1 MLEFLIRLHSVQ
13 DVQDFVSLS
22 TAQPFRVD
30 VTDGNYTANGKSFME
45 MFCLDFTR
53 PLKVTASCSDQQFD
67 DFRADALRFLA
78 QT

>member
-1 MLEFLIRLHSVQ
+1 MLEFLIRLRSVQ

-45 MFCLDFTR
+45 MFCLCLTDSLTVFVDCDKDTLSR
-53 PLKVTASCSDQQFD
+53 YKGEVWQ
-67 DFRADALRFLA
+67 FLA
-78 QT
+78 D